1 MPKTQVMRELK
12 GKGPTTLD
20 VEWNLY
26 DITNPGRARRVIYD
40 GIENDRPIDIDPG
53 QTRQGVRL
61 AVETVRKL
69 VKADPADLLIV
80 EADVGMG
87 ATP

>member
-1 MPKTQVMRELK
+1 
-12 GKGPTTLD
+12 
-20 VEWNLY
+20 
-26 DITNPGRARRVIYD
+26 
-40 GIENDRPIDIDPG
+40 
-53 QTRQGVRL
+53 
-61 AVETVRKL
+61 VRKL